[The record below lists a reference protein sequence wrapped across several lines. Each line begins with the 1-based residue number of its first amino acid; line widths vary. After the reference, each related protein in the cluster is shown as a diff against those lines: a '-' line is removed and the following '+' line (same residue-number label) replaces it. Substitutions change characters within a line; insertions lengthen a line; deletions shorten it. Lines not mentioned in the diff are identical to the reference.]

1 MSSSNFS
8 GWSHLPEPAPAD
20 LERACAGDQQAFRL
34 LVERYQA
41 MVYAIAYSLLGQPAD
56 AEDAAQ
62 EAFLRLYR
70 KLGQFRG
77 QASFTTWLYRLAVRA
92 ALDEQRRRRRSS
104 EAYDLMAGVTA
115 AGVPLAVDAVHGRDN
130 GGWRDRGGHQRSGDA
145 VADAEAQA
153 LQRLDAAAV
162 MAALRELPVDDRIP
176 VVLRDI
182 HGFAYKEIAEMT
194 GRPAGTI
201 RVMVHRGRGALRL
214 RLRAAGVFGEE
225 R

>member
-1 MSSSNFS
+1 
-8 GWSHLPEPAPAD
+8 
-20 LERACAGDQQAFRL
+20 
-34 LVERYQA
+34 

-92 ALDEQRRRRRSS
+92 ALDEQRRRRRGS
-104 EAYDLMAGVTA
+104 EGYDLMAGATA
-115 AGVPLAVDAVHGRDN
+115 AGEVHGRDN
-130 GGWRDRGGHQRSGDA
+130 GGRCDRGGYQRSGDA

-153 LQRLDAAAV
+153 LERLDAAAV
-162 MAALRELPVDDRIP
+162 VAALRALPVDDRIP

-214 RLRAAGVFGEE
+214 RLRAAGVFNEE
-225 R
+225 L